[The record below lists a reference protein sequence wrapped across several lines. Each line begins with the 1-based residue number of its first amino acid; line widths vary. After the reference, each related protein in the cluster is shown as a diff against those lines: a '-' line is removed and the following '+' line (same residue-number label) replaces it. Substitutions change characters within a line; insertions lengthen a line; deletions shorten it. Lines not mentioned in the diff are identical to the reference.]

1 MLLPVVLLFDL
12 YLSGLINIMKGVF
25 IMNIETNLFIPSSNP
40 AVPGKRLIHISDSE
54 PVELYISTA
63 KSTGGVLYPNLAR
76 KIFACADKMERTI
89 EKLGDNP
96 TPEQVH
102 ETKVRDIV
110 RGLQGLTKAYGDCY
124 DEEKLEEAMDSLKK
138 FAYNA
143 GQFKDL
149 MVYEEKIQSVCP
161 GGIPEAIKEKLASSG
176 KEAEQEFRD
185 FYREFKKDKLP
196 EALEILRNPS
206 GAGELDPKDIEK
218 ADINRL
224 KTAIRGIADKILS
237 VGLSQQDPEE
247 FHTGRKSLRNL
258 VQIINET
265 DDLFSYKKE
274 DIESLKHLFKS
285 CGKSQDLHITRVWLQ
300 EHGFDKEAGQIE
312 VLQKEAQEKAMVEG
326 KEFFASGVLES
337 IKNSL
342 Q

>member
-1 MLLPVVLLFDL
+1 
-12 YLSGLINIMKGVF
+12 
-25 IMNIETNLFIPSSNP
+25 MNIGNNVSISSST
-40 AVPGKRLIHISDSE
+40 PGVTCKKSSHISDSE
-54 PVELYISTA
+54 PVESYISTA
-63 KSTGGVLYPNLAR
+63 KSAGDVLYPNLAR
-76 KIFACADKMERTI
+76 KIFASADKMENTI

-161 GGIPEAIKEKLASSG
+161 DGIPESIKEKLASSG
-176 KEAEQEFRD
+176 KEAEQKFRD
-185 FYREFKKDKLP
+185 FYREFKNDKLP

-206 GAGELDPKDIEK
+206 GASELEPKDIEK

-224 KTAIRGIADKILS
+224 KTAVRTIADKILS

-247 FHTGRKSLRNL
+247 FHTGRKSIRNL

-265 DDLFSYKKE
+265 EDLFSYKKE

-285 CGKSQDLHITRVWLQ
+285 CGKSQDLHITQLWLQ
-300 EHGFDKEAGQIE
+300 EYGFDKEAGKIA
-312 VLQKEAQEKAMVEG
+312 VLQKELQEKAMIEG

>member
-1 MLLPVVLLFDL
+1 
-12 YLSGLINIMKGVF
+12 
-25 IMNIETNLFIPSSNP
+25 MNIGNNLSISSST
-40 AVPGKRLIHISDSE
+40 PGVTCKRSTYISESE
-54 PVELYISTA
+54 PAELYISTA

-76 KIFACADKMERTI
+76 KIFASADKMENTI

-161 GGIPEAIKEKLASSG
+161 GGIPEAIKEKLASSR

-185 FYREFKKDKLP
+185 FYREFKNDKLP

-218 ADINRL
+218 SDINRL
-224 KTAIRGIADKILS
+224 KTAVRGIADKILS

-247 FHTGRKSLRNL
+247 FHTGRKAIRNL

-285 CGKSQDLHITRVWLQ
+285 CGKSQDLHITQLWLQ
-300 EHGFDKEAGQIE
+300 EHGFDKEAGKIA
-312 VLQKEAQEKAMVEG
+312 VLQKELQEKAMIEG
-326 KEFFASGVLES
+326 KEFFASGILES

-342 Q
+342 

>member
-1 MLLPVVLLFDL
+1 
-12 YLSGLINIMKGVF
+12 
-25 IMNIETNLFIPSSNP
+25 MNIETGLFIPSSNP
-40 AVPGKRLIHISDSE
+40 AVTGKRLIHISDSE

-176 KEAEQEFRD
+176 KEVEQEFRD

-326 KEFFASGVLES
+326 KEFFASGVLDS